1 MTDDN
6 VIILIFY
13 YTIILIILYFGWT
26 GTPAA
31 FQVITRAL
39 EYELKV
45 ALRGDVTMYADDML
59 IVTLKKHPAHDMKV
73 TDTTCNNLMG
83 PNSVETTK
91 TESGRKLLCR
101 NWHHGLRDTV
111 VFAPT

>member
-6 VIILIFY
+6 VIILICG
-13 YTIILIILYFGWT
+13 IFGWT